1 MNPKP
6 VYLTPEG
13 LARLEAELAQLQ
25 DVRRPDAIAKIKL
38 AKEAGGTT
46 NNAEFDDARDE
57 QGWVEGRIRTL
68 EGVVRNARVIAKD
81 VAPPGFVKLG
91 TTVQMVD
98 REGRVEQYTIVGS
111 TEAEPRRGKI
121 SNESPVGRALL
132 GRRIGEDVQVMTPGG
147 VTTYTVVAIE

>member
-13 LARLEAELAQLQ
+13 LARLEAELVQLQ
-25 DVRRPDAIAKIKL
+25 DVRRREVIEKLKL
-38 AKEAGGTT
+38 AKESGGAS
-46 NNAEFDDARDE
+46 NNAEYDDARTE

-68 EGVVRNARVIAKD
+68 EGVIRNAKVIAKD
-81 VAPPGFVKLG
+81 AAPPAFVKLG

-98 REGRVEQYTIVGS
+98 RDGRVEQYTIVGS

-132 GRRIGEDVQVMTPGG
+132 GRRIGEDVQVLAPGG
-147 VTTYTVVAIE
+147 MITYTVVAIE